1 MERTTG
7 HTTDRATERADE
19 HRTDSGGPRGF
30 GGVTLCDVCA
40 TPVSEDD
47 CFQTEL
53 TAQGAT
59 CPMMMSFHYACYEA
73 AASLWIPE
81 GPDSTCRVD
90 PLFPETAQ
98 WNAMQ
103 SVAEEIDG

>member
-1 MERTTG
+1 MES
-7 HTTDRATERADE
+7 TDA
-19 HRTDSGGPRGF
+19 GPGVQGF
-30 GGVTLCDVCA
+30 GFQTICDMCA
-40 TPVSEDD
+40 LPVSEDD
-47 CFQTEL
+47 CYTTEL

-59 CPMMMSFHYACYEA
+59 CPTMMSMHQACYEA

-98 WNAMQ
+98 WNEMQ
-103 SVAEEIDG
+103 GTQIKGGGSPA